1 MAGVQRS
8 TRRRA
13 YFALMG
19 TCVLLIVLAWN
30 LVRLW
35 STAAAV
41 AMSVVA
47 AVIPPVAAIVGNLG
61 SLDDGQPPTGE
72 DQSSRGSR

>member
-1 MAGVQRS
+1 MQPRS
-8 TRRRA
+8 RRRA

-35 STAAAV
+35 STPAAV

-47 AVIPPVAAIVGNLG
+47 ALLAPTAVIIGNAGAIEESARRTDEVQRQ
-61 SLDDGQPPTGE
+61 DG
-72 DQSSRGSR
+72 DR